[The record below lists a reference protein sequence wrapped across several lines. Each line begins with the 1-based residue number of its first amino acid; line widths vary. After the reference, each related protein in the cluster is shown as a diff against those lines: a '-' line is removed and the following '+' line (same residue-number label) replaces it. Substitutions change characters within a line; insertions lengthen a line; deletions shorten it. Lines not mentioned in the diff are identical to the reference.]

1 MKDLYEIWSRE
12 TDRVFSDLARKPR
25 PAAVP
30 APVRATLPAPK
41 PKATKPIIPE
51 PAPRPKRYMRQ
62 DPFPA
67 TEGQSLVVFIRP
79 GAELDDGTAAAGDQ
93 IALPSERA
101 RELVSRGAA
110 DYVTAA
116 AAGEAS

>member
-1 MKDLYEIWSRE
+1 M
-12 TDRVFSDLARKPR
+12 
-25 PAAVP
+25 P
-30 APVRATLPAPK
+30 APVRATLSARK

-51 PAPRPKRYMRQ
+51 PAPRPKRVMRQ
-62 DPFPA
+62 DPFRT